1 MHLLHI
7 FHNKDW
13 GIIDCHRLEARRVVH
28 IGIHVVERTPLRFL
42 DIIYFATNLKDM
54 NRLTNAL
61 YYEAMYDRNI
71 EKDSV
76 VSLKQLEMC
85 L

>member
-1 MHLLHI
+1 M
-7 FHNKDW
+7 
-13 GIIDCHRLEARRVVH
+13 VH
-28 IGIHVVERTPLRFL
+28 IGIQVVERTPLRFL

-54 NRLTNAL
+54 NRLSNAL